1 MESAPPAARSFSPL
15 DEELELLPG
24 SLTPGL
30 EEMLVRLGSWMPFG
44 QAQRFLV
51 DWMKLNSLSE
61 ATVRRHTEAAGAAY
75 VAIQEEEATALEQGG
90 ELPRELPG
98 SGSARLVVEVDGAMV
113 PLVGGEWAE
122 VKTLVIGEVD
132 QAAGEEPGVLG
143 RVSSF
148 SRLTGAADFTRR
160 AVVET
165 HRRGV
170 GEWGQVAL
178 VSDGAEWIQG
188 FGDFHCPGSVRILD
202 FPHAAQ
208 YVAELG
214 RGVFGE
220 GAPVADEWRRK
231 QLDRLKHEGATP
243 VLAGLKVLVQ
253 SQETDLSRPLAY
265 LEKREAQMQYPV
277 FQARGWPIGSG
288 AVESANKL
296 VVEARLKGGG
306 MHWARPRVNPML
318 GLRNIVCSDRWAEEW
333 PRIAR
338 RRRGRPASPGAGIPG
353 EQGGA
358 PEAGESGA
366 ELSPADQPEVRV
378 KSPAGVAVSGE
389 PEPAPPLAGLRPIT
403 PGAGLPLAAPH
414 TIAPRIILQNYDG
427 HP

>member
-1 MESAPPAARSFSPL
+1 M
-15 DEELELLPG
+15 
-24 SLTPGL
+24 
-30 EEMLVRLGSWMPFG
+30 
-44 QAQRFLV
+44 
-51 DWMKLNSLSE
+51 
-61 ATVRRHTEAAGAAY
+61 
-75 VAIQEEEATALEQGG
+75 
-90 ELPRELPG
+90 
-98 SGSARLVVEVDGAMV
+98 
-113 PLVGGEWAE
+113 GGEWAE

-389 PEPAPPLAGLRPIT
+389 PEPAPPPSPACAPS
-403 PGAGLPLAAPH
+403 PLAPGSRWP
-414 TIAPRIILQNYDG
+414 PRIPS
-427 HP
+427 HPG